1 MDNLIAQLAVLALV
15 LILAGLKSLRIEP
28 AEVPKTTN
36 PKKLQALLKLQEVLQ
51 SNLLLLNIILLLLL
65 ALSSYGI
72 FQILAFGFCWLV
84 IIHLLTAAAG
94 LGKKAHQLALR
105 HLPALLK
112 LAAALRPALDLLDN
126 TRFIITRKTNS
137 FSSKEE
143 LLQAVRKS
151 RGVLSEQERAD
162 VERIL
167 AQ

>member
-1 MDNLIAQLAVLALV
+1 MNNYIAQLTVLVLALV
-15 LILAGLKSLRIEP
+15 LAGLKSLRIEP
-28 AEVPKTTN
+28 TEVPETTGQ
-36 PKKLQALLKLQEVLQ
+36 KQLLALLKLQDVLQ

-84 IIHLLTAAAG
+84 VIHLLTAAAG
-94 LGKKAHQLALR
+94 LGKQAHRLALR

-143 LLQAVRKS
+143 LLQAIRKS
-151 RGVLSEQERAD
+151 RGVLSKQEHDD

-167 AQ
+167 TR